1 MRLCSLAISV
11 WVAVSA
17 IPRFI
22 REAGPTIEQRFP
34 DFVNLIDPKP
44 ATIDDGL
51 GRRAHPPRIR
61 CSRAWLG
68 F

>member
-1 MRLCSLAISV
+1 MCAAIVDRLTVGGDIIQA
-11 WVAVSA
+11 
-17 IPRFI
+17 
-22 REAGPTIEQRFP
+22 
-34 DFVNLIDPKP
+34 KP

-68 F
+68 LLITAPPRIGR